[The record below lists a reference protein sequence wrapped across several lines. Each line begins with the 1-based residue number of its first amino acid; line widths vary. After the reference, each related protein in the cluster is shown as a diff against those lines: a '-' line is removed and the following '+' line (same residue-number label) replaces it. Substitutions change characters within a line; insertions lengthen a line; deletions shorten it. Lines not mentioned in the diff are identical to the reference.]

1 MGIHTYEFHE
11 NGKLLKVWQTPST
24 DGWRSIQPDN
34 YIIFLNDAG
43 DQKVYRV
50 VGICH
55 IRSPANAI
63 IIEVREHRP

>member
-34 YIIFLNDAG
+34 YIIIDDG

-55 IRSPANAI
+55 TRFPANAI